1 MKFPAN
7 PYLLGFIA
15 SLVFYVL
22 LLLARRF
29 FRFYKSKILNG
40 DSYYIEITLHGVSST
55 TQLFMLTT
63 ALYIGF
69 QLLPEYEIYPTW
81 SWRIFFS
88 ILMLQIIIWGNAMIR
103 KWMELSFSRRRR
115 RDPASASSLNIL
127 ELMLKVSFI
136 FLALIFTLHNLGIK
150 VTTMLAGLGISGIAV
165 ALALQN
171 ILGDIFSSLSIIL
184 DKPFVVGDFI
194 VLGEWMGEVERIGL
208 KTTRLRSLTGEQIIM
223 SNSDL
228 LGSRIRN
235 MKRMHER
242 RVSLIFS
249 LPQDAGDIKI
259 KNAVEI
265 ISSVIQ
271 SKQNVR
277 FERCHFMKITHN
289 SLDIESVYWVLS
301 DDYNLHMDI
310 QQSLLLDL
318 VKIFQKEGLQFA
330 YPIQKQIV
338 STIQ

>member
-1 MKFPAN
+1 MSLPSN
-7 PYLLGFIA
+7 DYLLGSIAFVLIYFI
-15 SLVFYVL
+15 LFL
-22 LLLARRF
+22 GRRF
-29 FRFYKSKILNG
+29 FRFYRSKLSQDHQNFL
-40 DSYYIEITLHGVSST
+40 DVSLYGLAST
-55 TQLFMLTT
+55 SQLFMLTS
-63 ALYIGF
+63 ALYVGF
-69 QLLPEYEIYPTW
+69 QFIPEYKIYPTW
-81 SWRIFFS
+81 SWRIYFS
-88 ILMLQIIIWGNAMIR
+88 ILMLQIIIWGNAMIK

-127 ELMLKVSFI
+127 ELMLKVSFV
-136 FLALIFTLHNLGIK
+136 FLALVFTLHNLGIK

-208 KTTRLRSLTGEQIIM
+208 KTTRLRSLSGEQIII

-235 MKRMHER
+235 MKRMLER
-242 RVSLIFS
+242 RVSLIVS
-249 LPQDAGDIKI
+249 LPQDAGENKV
-259 KNAVEI
+259 KYAVEI
-265 ISSVIQ
+265 ISNTIQ
-271 SKQNVR
+271 SKEKIR
-277 FERCHFMKITHN
+277 FERCHFMRITNN
-289 SLDIESVYWVLS
+289 SLDIETVYWVLS

-310 QQSLLLDL
+310 QQSFLLDI

-330 YPIQKQIV
+330 FPIQKQIV

>member
-1 MKFPAN
+1 MKFLGN
-7 PYLLGFIA
+7 PYVIGSIGFVLI
-15 SLVFYVL
+15 YIL

-29 FRFYKSKILNG
+29 FRFYKSRLANG
-40 DSYYIEITLHGVSST
+40 DGYYLEITLHGLSST
-55 TQLFMLTT
+55 TQIFMIIS

-69 QLLPEYEIYPTW
+69 QFLPEHQIYPTW
-81 SWRIFFS
+81 AWRIFFS
-88 ILMLQIIIWGNAMIR
+88 VLMLQIIIWGNSMIS

-127 ELMLKVSFI
+127 ELMLKVSFV

-208 KTTRLRSLTGEQIIM
+208 KTTRLRSLSGEQIII

-249 LPQDAGDIKI
+249 LPQDAGESKI

-265 ISSVIQ
+265 ISTVIQ
-271 SKQNVR
+271 SKQKIR
-277 FERCHFMKITHN
+277 FERCHFMRITNN

-330 YPIQKQIV
+330 FPVQKQIV

>member
-1 MKFPAN
+1 MNAYFISAIAALFF
-7 PYLLGFIA
+7 YLLQLF
-15 SLVFYVL
+15 
-22 LLLARRF
+22 ARRLIKI
-29 FRFYKSKILNG
+29 YQSKPHSG
-40 DSYYIEITLHGVSST
+40 DGTYLDITLFGLVSTS
-55 TQLFMLTT
+55 QIFMMTS
-63 ALYIGF
+63 ALYVGF
-69 QLLPEYEIYPTW
+69 QLIPEYKLYPTW

-88 ILMLQIIIWGNAMIR
+88 VLMLQIIIWGNAMIR
-103 KWMELSFSRRRR
+103 KWMELSFSKRRR

-127 ELMLKVSFI
+127 ELMLKVSFVFI
-136 FLALIFTLHNLGIK
+136 AIIFTLHNLGIK
-150 VTTMLAGLGISGIAV
+150 ITTMLAGLGISGIAV

-208 KTTRLRSLTGEQIIM
+208 KTTRLRSLSGEQIII

-235 MKRMHER
+235 MKRMQER

-249 LPQDAGDIKI
+249 LPQDAGEDKI
-259 KNAVEI
+259 RNALEI
-265 ISSVIQ
+265 ISSVVQ
-271 SKQNVR
+271 SKEKIR
-277 FERCHFMKITHN
+277 FERCHFMRITNN
-289 SLDIESVYWVLS
+289 SLDIETVYWVLS

-310 QQSLLLDL
+310 QQSLLIDL
-318 VKIFQKEGLQFA
+318 VRIFQAEGLQFA

>member
-1 MKFPAN
+1 LSLPSN
-7 PYLLGFIA
+7 PYLLGSIA
-15 SLVFYVL
+15 FVL
-22 LLLARRF
+22 IYFLLILARRF
-29 FRFYKSKILNG
+29 FRIYRSKLSQDHQNYL
-40 DSYYIEITLHGVSST
+40 DVTLYGLAST
-55 TQLFMLTT
+55 TQLFMLTS

-69 QLLPEYEIYPTW
+69 QFLPEYKIYPTW
-81 SWRIFFS
+81 SWRIYFS
-88 ILMLQIIIWGNAMIR
+88 ILMLQIIIWGNAMIK

-127 ELMLKVSFI
+127 ELMLKVSFV
-136 FLALIFTLHNLGIK
+136 FLVLVFTLHNLGIK

-208 KTTRLRSLTGEQIIM
+208 KTTRLRSLSGEQIII

-249 LPQDAGDIKI
+249 LPQDAGEIKI

-265 ISSVIQ
+265 ISTTIQ
-271 SKQNVR
+271 SKEKIR
-277 FERCHFMKITHN
+277 FERCHFMRITNN

-330 YPIQKQIV
+330 FPVQKQIV